1 MLNFSNSSSRISPVG
16 ASAYSESNDFTFAC
30 GLASSAS
37 FLLALFPACPRI
49 SIASA
54 PSPVGLSQ
62 GRRQQRVAPPVA
74 SGLSDRRSMIL
85 KRKRLGNSMW

>member
-30 GLASSAS
+30 GLASSTS

-54 PSPVGLSQ
+54 LPPSVCPKGGGSS
-62 GRRQQRVAPPVA
+62 AW
-74 SGLSDRRSMIL
+74 RS
-85 KRKRLGNSMW
+85 R